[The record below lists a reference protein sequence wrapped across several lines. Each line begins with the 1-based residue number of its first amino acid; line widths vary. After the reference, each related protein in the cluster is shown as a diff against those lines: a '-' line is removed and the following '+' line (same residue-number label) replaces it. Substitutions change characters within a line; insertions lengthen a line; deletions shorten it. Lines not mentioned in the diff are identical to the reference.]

1 MGDLAGDPA
10 AFSCGRPSRRCAPL
24 ERHFLTTFA
33 DPSTFPSVFDTS
45 AEPNEPA
52 DTAAAEAAAPDVAA
66 TAPRDT
72 VDGSAPLALAT
83 ADEPV
88 AAKPV
93 AAEAGA
99 GPVAAEAVAAEAG
112 AALVAAE
119 AGAVAARAGAETVA
133 AEADDADTAAD
144 ADVDF
149 AALGLPDSL
158 VQALGRLGITT
169 PFPIQRATVPDALA
183 GRDVLGRG
191 QTGSG
196 KTLAF
201 GLPVI
206 ARLAK
211 RNRARPLHPRA
222 LVLVPTRELA
232 MQVNDALVPLGKAV
246 GIFLKTAVGGVP
258 YDRQIDALRR
268 GVEIV
273 VATPGRLGDL
283 INRGVCH
290 LDDVEVTVL
299 DEADQMAD
307 MGFLPEVTELLAK
320 TPAGSQR
327 LLFSATLDG
336 DVDSLVK
343 RFMTDPV
350 THSTAPATAA
360 VSTMDHHLLLIP
372 PHDKFAVAASIAAR
386 SGRTMLFARTQLGV
400 DRLVEQLAAVGVR
413 AGGLHGG
420 KTQRM
425 RTKTLA
431 EFREGRMSVLVA
443 TDVAARGIHVDGVS
457 LVLHVDPPKDPKD
470 YLHRAGRTARA
481 GESGAVATLVLPK
494 QRRTTLAML
503 QKAGVEP
510 AETRVRAGDPAL
522 AELTGAREP
531 SGVPVR
537 DEPPAPR
544 RYGDR
549 PSGPRRFEER
559 GERRHGDR
567 DGRGERRYGDR
578 PTGDRPGGGERRFG
592 DRPSGE
598 RGFGERRY
606 GDRPTSERS
615 FGERPT
621 GERRYGDGPTGER
634 RHSDRPG
641 GDRAFGERRYGD
653 REQRA
658 GGDRRFGD
666 RPTGERRHEDRGER
680 GFGDRR
686 FDERAG
692 GDRRYGDRPT
702 GERRYGDGP
711 TGERR
716 HSDRPTSE
724 RSFGDRAFG
733 DRSTGDR
740 ATGERRFGDRP
751 AEPRRF
757 DERAGG
763 ERRYGDRPGG
773 ERRHDDRPGGDRPM
787 GERRFGDRAFG
798 ERGGDA
804 RTGDRR
810 GGFRPEGRGRDDR
823 PRDDRRGF
831 GGRPPARTH

>member
-1 MGDLAGDPA
+1 MGDLAGDSA

-33 DPSTFPSVFDTS
+33 EPGMFPSVLD
-45 AEPNEPA
+45 APA
-52 DTAAAEAAAPDVAA
+52 DAGAPAVLR
-66 TAPRDT
+66 AP
-72 VDGSAPLALAT
+72 
-83 ADEPV
+83 ADEATPTGT
-88 AAKPV
+88 P
-93 AAEAGA
+93 AEAG
-99 GPVAAEAVAAEAG
+99 P
-112 AALVAAE
+112 
-119 AGAVAARAGAETVA
+119 AETTPVDA
-133 AEADDADTAAD
+133 PVDPVDDRTDAEGE

-149 AALGLPDSL
+149 AALGLP
-158 VQALGRLGITT
+158 QALVRALDRLGITT

-201 GLPVI
+201 GLPLI
-206 ARLAK
+206 ARLAE
-211 RNRARPLHPRA
+211 RNRARSLHPRA

-232 MQVNDALVPLGKAV
+232 MQVNDALAPLGKSV

-283 INRGVCH
+283 IKRGACR

-320 TPAGSQR
+320 TPAHAQR
-327 LLFSATLDG
+327 LLFSATLDN

-360 VSTMDHHLLLIP
+360 VSTMDHHVLLIP

-420 KTQRM
+420 KTQHM
-425 RTKTLA
+425 RTRTLA
-431 EFREGRMSVLVA
+431 EFREGRMNVLVA

-494 QRRTTLAML
+494 QRRTTLAMME
-503 QKAGVEP
+503 KAGVAP

-537 DEPPAPR
+537 DEPPAR
-544 RYGDR
+544 RHGDR
-549 PSGPRRFEER
+549 ASGPRRF
-559 GERRHGDR
+559 GDR
-567 DGRGERRYGDR
+567 DGRGERRYGGRDDR
-578 PTGDRPGGGERRFG
+578 SDRQYGERQYGARPSGDRRYGDRPQ
-592 DRPSGE
+592 
-598 RGFGERRY
+598 GERRY
-606 GDRPTSERS
+606 GDRDDRGNRQY
-615 FGERPT
+615 GERPQA
-621 GERRYGDGPTGER
+621 
-634 RHSDRPG
+634 DRG
-641 GDRAFGERRYGD
+641 YGD
-653 REQRA
+653 RPQGDRRFGGRPHGERGYGDRPQ
-658 GGDRRFGD
+658 GDRRFGD
-666 RPTGERRHEDRGER
+666 RPQ
-680 GFGDRR
+680 
-686 FDERAG
+686 
-692 GDRRYGDRPT
+692 
-702 GERRYGDGP
+702 
-711 TGERR
+711 
-716 HSDRPTSE
+716 
-724 RSFGDRAFG
+724 
-733 DRSTGDR
+733 
-740 ATGERRFGDRP
+740 GERRFGDRDD
-751 AEPRRF
+751 R
-757 DERAGG
+757 
-763 ERRYGDRPGG
+763 GDRGF
-773 ERRHDDRPGGDRPM
+773 GDR
-787 GERRFGDRAFG
+787 GERRFDDRSAGPRRTEDRAPRAERSYGDRDARGERRFPEWG
-798 ERGGDA
+798 ERGADPRA
-804 RTGDRR
+804 GDRR

-831 GGRPPARTH
+831 GGRPPARTR

>member
-1 MGDLAGDPA
+1 M
-10 AFSCGRPSRRCAPL
+10 
-24 ERHFLTTFA
+24 TTFA
-33 DPSTFPSVFDTS
+33 ASGTSPSADPTIDT
-45 AEPNEPA
+45 P
-52 DTAAAEAAAPDVAA
+52 
-66 TAPRDT
+66 
-72 VDGSAPLALAT
+72 
-83 ADEPV
+83 
-88 AAKPV
+88 
-93 AAEAGA
+93 
-99 GPVAAEAVAAEAG
+99 
-112 AALVAAE
+112 
-119 AGAVAARAGAETVA
+119 
-133 AEADDADTAAD
+133 
-144 ADVDF
+144 DF
-149 AALGLPDSL
+149 AALGLPRQL
-158 VQALGRLGITT
+158 VEALARQGITT
-169 PFPIQRATVPDALA
+169 PFEIQRATLPDALA

-206 ARLAK
+206 ARLAD

-283 INRGVCH
+283 IERGVCN
-290 LDDVEVTVL
+290 LDDVEITVL

-320 TPAGSQR
+320 TPADAQR
-327 LLFSATLDG
+327 LLFSATLDN

-386 SGRTMLFARTQLGV
+386 DGRTMLFARTQLGV

-425 RTKTLA
+425 RTRTLA
-431 EFREGRMSVLVA
+431 EFREGRMNVLVA
-443 TDVAARGIHVDGVS
+443 TDVAARGIHVDGVT

-503 QKAGVEP
+503 EKAGVEP
-510 AETRVRAGDPAL
+510 AETRVRAGDAAL
-522 AELTGAREP
+522 VELTGAREP

-537 DEPPAPR
+537 DEPEPR
-544 RYGDR
+544 RG
-549 PSGPRRFEER
+549 GPRRF
-559 GERRHGDR
+559 GDR
-567 DGRGERRYGDR
+567 DGRGERRFGDRPAGRSFERGDRRDGDR
-578 PTGDRPGGGERRFG
+578 PTGGRGYDRGAGERRFG
-592 DRPSGE
+592 DRDD

-606 GDRPTSERS
+606 ADRGG
-615 FGERPT
+615 FGRE
-621 GERRYGDGPTGER
+621 GRYADRAG
-634 RHSDRPG
+634 SDRDG
-641 GDRAFGERRYGD
+641 R
-653 REQRA
+653 
-658 GGDRRFGD
+658 GDRRFGD
-666 RPTGERRHEDRGER
+666 R
-680 GFGDRR
+680 
-686 FDERAG
+686 
-692 GDRRYGDRPT
+692 
-702 GERRYGDGP
+702 
-711 TGERR
+711 
-716 HSDRPTSE
+716 
-724 RSFGDRAFG
+724 GDRAFADRDERGAGRPSG
-733 DRSTGDR
+733 DRHFADRTGRDQHRPTGGRGYDRDGRGDR
-740 ATGERRFGDRP
+740 RHDDRPAGGRAYGDRDGGRAYGDRDGGRNYGDRDGGRTHGDHGRRYEDRPQGERRFGDRDG
-751 AEPRRF
+751 R
-757 DERAGG
+757 
-763 ERRYGDRPGG
+763 
-773 ERRHDDRPGGDRPM
+773 
-787 GERRFGDRAFG
+787 GERRFG
-798 ERGGDA
+798 ERGDFRPA
-804 RTGDRR
+804 ERR
-810 GGFRPEGRGRDDR
+810 GGFRPEARGREDR